1 MSQLITAVLAN
12 KDARSQEQVSQLAYT
27 TAVNTPPWSG

>member
-12 KDARSQEQVSQLAYT
+12 KEARSKEHISQLAYA